1 MNSPRFL
8 FTTAAAVAA
17 TLAVKESA
25 APAPQ
30 TAATSSSQSKP
41 LRVYGLSSDNALI
54 RFNANLPKRERFIG
68 YITGSIPTPRSSAS
82 ISGSRTGCF
91 MQSATRA
98 ASIPLIRR
106 THRRLSLTA
115 STSH

>member
-17 TLAVKESA
+17 TLAVKQSA

-54 RFNANLPKRERFIG
+54 RFNANQPKRERFIG
-68 YITGSIPTPRSSAS
+68 YITGFRYRHLGRRHRFQGP
-82 ISGSRTGCF
+82 G
-91 MQSATRA
+91 RA
-98 ASIPLIRR
+98 ALCNRQPGRHLY
-106 THRRLSLTA
+106 H
-115 STSH
+115 